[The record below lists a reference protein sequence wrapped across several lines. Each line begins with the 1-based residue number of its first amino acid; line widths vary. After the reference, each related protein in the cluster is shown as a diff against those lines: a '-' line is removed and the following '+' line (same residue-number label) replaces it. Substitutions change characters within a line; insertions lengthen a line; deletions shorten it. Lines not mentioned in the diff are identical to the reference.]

1 MTDNQTPMTAEDYI
15 TALGEVK
22 ANSVEK
28 SEYERILAENA
39 KLTNALASGIRVEE
53 EKEPEPVNVPE
64 LRKKLLNT
72 QYKNDMDYFKDMKT
86 LRDAILEQS
95 GVDPFVNSN
104 AEDVSAE
111 TARAERVSKLIDF
124 ALEEADGD
132 PVKFSA
138 VFNSK
143 IQLPIGKK

>member
-1 MTDNQTPMTAEDYI
+1 MEDKETMQAEDYI
-15 TALGEVK
+15 QALGELK

-28 SEYERILAENA
+28 SEYERLLSENA
-39 KLTNALASGIRVEE
+39 KLTNALAQGIRIEE
-53 EKEPEPVNVPE
+53 EKEESVNIPE

-72 QYKNDMDYFKDMKT
+72 QYKTDMDYFKDMKA
-86 LRDAILEQS
+86 LRDAILEQE
-95 GVDPFVNSN
+95 GIDPFVNST
-104 AEDVSAE
+104 AENVSAE
-111 TARAERVSKLIDF
+111 TDRAERVSKLIDF

-143 IQLPIGKK
+143 IQFPIGKK